1 MTLVKTTITQILIF
15 FTMSIS
21 EAAWLSPVKLTDNYA
36 TDQVPAISGDGK
48 RIVYYSDEDG
58 DNDIYLLTLNGRR
71 WSNPIKLTDND
82 FDDFLPDIN
91 FDGTCITY
99 HGGEGEQRNIYSIEE
114 KDGTWGVP
122 GKLTDGIK
130 RDYYPSIDHNGEK
143 ITYMARLDEGD
154 KTYRDVYVIERKDG
168 IWQTPLKLTSA
179 TVENIFPVM
188 SGDGEVIAFHGRAFE
203 NADRD
208 IYAIHSQGNQW
219 TAPLLLTEND
229 TTDMQTA
236 INGDRT
242 RIVYYW
248 METYQSHMTP
258 GANAEIHL
266 LEFRDATWQEPVPL
280 TSTPLYEYDPTIS
293 ADGKRV
299 TFDQA
304 DGTSIEKIGIIE
316 EKDGIWGSIEILT
329 DSSISGFRPNINSNG
344 DKIVFYGLGTTDSD
358 FEIYLLEDA
367 DNAATIHGTVV
378 KADTGEAMNGV
389 VLETQ
394 PGRYLAGTDAGG
406 NFTLKVLPGSYTI
419 TPQADCYQSISPV
432 RVKGIRK
439 GEVVEL
445 TIPLT
450 AGNCFP
456 SVPSNPQPQN
466 GAQDQPRSVTL
477 RWQGGDPDEGDEVF
491 YDVYLG
497 IGTEHHIEME
507 VVSPHQ
513 KETSYIPQG
522 LWYDTTYY
530 WTIVAR
536 DKEGAEKT
544 GPRWSFTTIKASIS
558 GTIANEATGEPIKG
572 CNVLLL
578 SPENGMSGQTRSDAQ
593 GRYGFESLV
602 PGQYY
607 IFLFKKGYSV
617 EYCLVDYGGESV
629 TRDFTLQ
636 TLQ

>member
-1 MTLVKTTITQILIF
+1 
-15 FTMSIS
+15 
-21 EAAWLSPVKLTDNYA
+21 VKLTDNSA
-36 TDQVPAISGDGK
+36 ADQVPAISGDGK

-71 WSNPIKLTDND
+71 WGNPVKLTDND

-91 FDGTCITY
+91 FDGTRITF
-99 HGGEGEQRNIYSIEE
+99 HGGEGDERHIYFIEE
-114 KDGTWGVP
+114 KDGIWGSP
-122 GKLTDGIK
+122 LQLTNGIT
-130 RDYYPSIDHNGEK
+130 RDYYPSIDYTGEK
-143 ITYMARLDEGD
+143 ITYMTRLDEEENI
-154 KTYRDVYVIERKDG
+154 YRNVNVIERKDG
-168 IWQTPLKLTSA
+168 IWQTPLQLTAA
-179 TVENIFPVM
+179 TVENIFPTI
-188 SGDGEVIAFHGRAFE
+188 SGNGSVIAFHGRAEE

-219 TAPLLLTEND
+219 MSPLLLTDNN

-236 INGDRT
+236 INGNGT
-242 RIVYYW
+242 RVVYYW

-266 LEFRDATWQEPVPL
+266 LEFRDGAWQEPLSL
-280 TSTPLYEYDPTIS
+280 TATPLYEYDPTIS
-293 ADGKRV
+293 GDGKRV

-378 KADTGEAMNGV
+378 KADTGEGMQGV

-394 PGRYLAGTDAGG
+394 PGKYLAGTDAGG
-406 NFTLKVLPGSYTI
+406 TFTLKVLPGSYTI
-419 TPQADCYQSISPV
+419 TPLADCYQSIAPV
-432 RVKGIRK
+432 GVKGIRG
-439 GEVVEL
+439 GEVAEL
-445 TIPLT
+445 TISLT

-456 SVPSNPQPQN
+456 YIPSNPQPQN
-466 GAQDQPRSVTL
+466 GAQDQLLNVVLS
-477 RWQGGDPDEGDEVF
+477 WQGGDPDGGDEVS

-507 VVSPHQ
+507 IVSPHQ
-513 KETSYIPQG
+513 KDTSYTPQD
-522 LWYDTTYY
+522 LWYNTTYY

-536 DKEGAEKT
+536 DSEGAETT

-558 GTIANEATGEPIKG
+558 GTIADEETGESIKG
-572 CNVLLL
+572 CNVFLF
-578 SPENGMSGQTRSDAQ
+578 SPENGISGQTRSDTQ
-593 GRYGFESLV
+593 GRYGFDSLV
-602 PGQYY
+602 PGQYKLA
-607 IFLFKKGYSV
+607 LFKNGYSV
-617 EYCLVDYGGESV
+617 EYLLVDFEGESV

-636 TLQ
+636 TVQ

>member
-15 FTMSIS
+15 FTMSFS

-36 TDQVPAISGDGK
+36 ADQVPAISGDGK

-91 FDGTCITY
+91 FDGTYITY

-122 GKLTDGIK
+122 VKLTDGLT
-130 RDYYPSIDHNGEK
+130 RDYYPSIDYNGGK

-236 INGDRT
+236 INGDGT

-248 METYQSHMTP
+248 MEIYQSHMTP

-266 LEFRDATWQEPVPL
+266 LEFRDGTWQEPVPL

-394 PGRYLAGTDAGG
+394 PGRYLAGTDASGT
-406 NFTLKVLPGSYTI
+406 FTLKVLPGSYKI
-419 TPQADCYQSISPV
+419 TPLADCYQSVSPMI
-432 RVKGIRK
+432 VKGIRA
-439 GEVVEL
+439 GEVAEL
-445 TIPLT
+445 TLPLT

-477 RWQGGDPDEGDEVF
+477 RWQGGDPDEDDEVF

-513 KETSYIPQG
+513 KETSYTPQD

-572 CNVLLL
+572 CNVLLF
-578 SPENGMSGQTRSDAQ
+578 SPENGMSGQMRSDSQ

-607 IFLFKKGYSV
+607 LVLFKKGYSV